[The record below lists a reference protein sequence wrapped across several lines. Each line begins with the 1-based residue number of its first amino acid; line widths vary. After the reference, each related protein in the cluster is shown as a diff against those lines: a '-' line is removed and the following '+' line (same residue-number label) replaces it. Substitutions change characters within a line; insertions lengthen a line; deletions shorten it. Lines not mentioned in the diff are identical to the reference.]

1 MPLIML
7 AIVEYWYAIAR
18 MLKRRLTDSVL
29 DYLEQ
34 FPAVC
39 LLGPRQVGKTT
50 LARRNFSGS
59 ADDLPP
65 EYLDLENPQDIQKLQ
80 DAPGYLEQFS
90 DRLVILDEV
99 QRLPG
104 LFQVLRG
111 LIDER
116 RFAGRKTGHFLLL
129 GSASIDLLAQ
139 SSETLAGRIGYLE
152 LCPVDVLEASD
163 VAADDLWWRGG
174 FPDSLLASSDA
185 HSMRWR
191 DQFITTY
198 LERDIP
204 LLGPRIP
211 AATLRRFWTMLAHN
225 QGSVLNAAQLARNLD
240 VSGKTVAG
248 YLDLMVDLLLL
259 RRLPPFHANV
269 KKRLVKSP
277 KVYIRDSGLVHAL
290 LGIDSPHDL
299 LGHPVVG
306 MSWEGH
312 VLENLLRVA
321 PERTEA
327 SYYRTQTGVEIDLVL
342 KMPGNRLWAIEI
354 KRTTAPKLERGFRQA
369 LEDISPDRAFIVYGG
384 KERYPKDKDIEV
396 ISLHDMA
403 AELAKLA

>member
-1 MPLIML
+1 M
-7 AIVEYWYAIAR
+7 IAR
-18 MLKRRLTDSVL
+18 MLNRRLTNSVL
-29 DYLEQ
+29 DYLAQ

-50 LARRNFSGS
+50 LVRRNAGLL
-59 ADDLPP
+59 AGDPPP
-65 EYLDLENPQDIQKLQ
+65 EYLDLENPQDIEKLQ
-80 DAPGYLEQFS
+80 DATGYLNQFK

-99 QRLPG
+99 QRMPG

-116 RFAGRKTGHFLLL
+116 RLMGHKSGHFLLL

-152 LCPVDVLEASD
+152 LCPLDILEASTCSSN
-163 VAADDLWWRGG
+163 DLWWRGG
-174 FPDSLLASSDA
+174 FPDSLLASSDIQ
-185 HSMRWR
+185 SIRWR

-211 AATLRRFWTMLAHN
+211 AETLRRFWTMLAHS
-225 QGSVLNAAQLARNLD
+225 QGSVLNAAQLARSLD
-240 VSGKTVAG
+240 VTGKTIAG
-248 YLDLMVDLLLL
+248 YLDLMVDLLLV
-259 RRLPPFHANV
+259 RRLPPLHVNV

-277 KVYIRDSGLVHAL
+277 KTYVRDSGLVHAL
-290 LGIDSPHDL
+290 LGIDSLHDL
-299 LGHPVVG
+299 LGHPVAG
-306 MSWEGH
+306 MSWEGY

-321 PERTEA
+321 PERAQA
-327 SYYRTQTGVEIDLVL
+327 SFYRTATGVEIDLVL
-342 KMPGNRLWAIEI
+342 KLPHNRLWAIEI

-369 LEDISPDRAFIVYGG
+369 IEDINPDKAFIVYGG
-384 KERYPKDKDIEV
+384 KERYPKSENV
-396 ISLHDMA
+396 EAISLP
-403 AELAKLA
+403 ELAQELANLT